1 MGYSKWVILYIIV
14 FFFWDGN
21 SVKHSKMEVN
31 DFEIS
36 GAISMGV
43 QHLGYHP
50 KCWQVEAAR

>member
-1 MGYSKWVILYIIV
+1 MGHFVYYS